1 MEEVDGIILII
12 SCEKHKL
19 TRLKEF
25 GPKSKYYDKWKVIY
39 VIGDLFLD
47 EKYKL
52 IDNVMYVKC
61 EDSYLHLLKKLVL
74 SLKYLKECF
83 NIKEGVLRCGDDL
96 IFNENNLINFL
107 KSNKYDYYGQ
117 SLKSRNNI
125 IEDKDIEF
133 LKTVKYDGFMLNYY
147 KNNQNEL
154 TDPKHGINLT
164 LDELNKFLIRPD
176 AWEAP
181 GVIYYISLKSC
192 DILID
197 TMEKINYNI
206 FHFDEFSKSYPYII
220 EDCAVTYIMYYNKI
234 NFYDSQKFFKNDVS
248 HVQNLDINKIDSI
261 VIHTNKFR

>member
-125 IEDKDIEF
+125 IEDKDIDF
-133 LKTVKYDGFMLNYY
+133 LKRVKYDGFMFNYY

-176 AWEAP
+176 VSDAS

-234 NFYDSQKFFKNDVS
+234 NFYDSQKFFKNVS
-248 HVQNLDINKIDSI
+248 HVRNLDINKIDSI
-261 VIHTNKFR
+261 VIHTNKYR

>member
-61 EDSYLHLLKKLVL
+61 EDSYLHLFKKLVL

-125 IEDKDIEF
+125 IEDKDIDF
-133 LKTVKYDGFMLNYY
+133 LKTVKYDGFMFNYY

-176 AWEAP
+176 VSDAS

-234 NFYDSQKFFKNDVS
+234 NFYDSQKFFKNVS
-248 HVQNLDINKIDSI
+248 HVRNLDINKIDSI
-261 VIHTNKFR
+261 VIHTNKYR

>member
-96 IFNENNLINFL
+96 IFNEKNLINFL
-107 KSNKYDYYGQ
+107 KSNKYDFYGQ
-117 SLKSRNNI
+117 GVMSRNNI
-125 IEDKDIEF
+125 IDDIDF
-133 LKTVKYDGFMLNYY
+133 LKIIKYDPFMLHYY

-164 LDELNKFLIRPD
+164 LDELKNFLIRPSV
-176 AWEAP
+176 WGP
-181 GVIYYISLKSC
+181 FGIIYYISLKSC

-220 EDCAVTYIMYYNKI
+220 EDVAVTYIMYYNKI
-234 NFYDSQKFFKNDVS
+234 NFYDSQKFFIDIN
-248 HVQNLDINKIDSI
+248 NLNINKIDSI
-261 VIHTNKFR
+261 VIHTNKYR

>member
-61 EDSYLHLLKKLVL
+61 EDSYLHLFKKLVL

-261 VIHTNKFR
+261 VIHTNKYR